1 MVTELESDVKLTEL
15 VLVVDRV
22 RLRNWILYNSN
33 CVGNV
38 RISTGNL
45 IQVSWKVVKLCVQRL
60 YVNMLSAV
68 LYLGL

>member
-45 IQVSWKVVKLCVQRL
+45 IQVSWKVVKLCVRRL